1 MLLDDAL
8 TIACAGG
15 AIRPRTVQR
24 AGRGVM
30 TPAELLRGFAIA
42 PGIRLT

>member
-1 MLLDDAL
+1 VLDDQL
-8 TIACAGG
+8 TLACATG

-30 TPAELLRGFAIA
+30 TTPELLRGFAIPA
-42 PGIRLT
+42 GMGLA